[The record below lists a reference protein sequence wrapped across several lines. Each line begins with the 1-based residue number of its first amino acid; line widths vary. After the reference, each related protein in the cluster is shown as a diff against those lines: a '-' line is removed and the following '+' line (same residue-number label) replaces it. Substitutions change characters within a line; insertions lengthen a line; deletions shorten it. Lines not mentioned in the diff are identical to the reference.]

1 MGCGGSSLT
10 VKLFQEAMRAAYYER
25 DRSRGLMA
33 TFAWLVEEIGE
44 LAETLLKGDRE
55 AAMEELADVVAWTFS
70 VANLLGV
77 DMEEALRKK
86 YGGDIERVMGS
97 ECE

>member
-1 MGCGGSSLT
+1 MGCRETELT
-10 VKLFQEAMRAAYYER
+10 VKRFQHAMRAAYYER
-25 DRSRGLMA
+25 DRERGLMG
-33 TFAWLVEEIGE
+33 TFAWLVEEVGE

-70 VANLLGV
+70 IANLLGV

-86 YGGDIERVMGS
+86 YGVDIERVSAS
-97 ECE
+97 EC